1 MNPLDYPIYS
11 INEKNDKKNNDL
23 LSICVD
29 PQWVKY
35 FQQNYVFLK
44 AWTFFK
50 WGHYVQKNNPNSFAV
65 IEKISPTFKR
75 VSLSSQRDFWKTVLA
90 EESIRCPYSKEL
102 LSPDNFDLD
111 HFLPRRYIA
120 HDQFW
125 NLIPSN
131 PSLNREKNDRIP
143 DREFIEPFIELQSLA
158 INKYRDQIPNAKN
171 EISNYLIALSIDT
184 EEQLN
189 KMECF
194 QSKLRT
200 IVETHFEIA
209 KHSGFG
215 DIWTHKRTN
224 SYNG

>member
-1 MNPLDYPIYS
+1 
-11 INEKNDKKNNDL
+11 
-23 LSICVD
+23 
-29 PQWVKY
+29 VKY

-44 AWTFFK
+44 AWAFFK

-65 IEKISPTFKR
+65 IQKISPTFKR
-75 VSLSSQRDFWKTVLA
+75 VSLSSQRDFWKTVLD

-158 INKYRDQIPNAKN
+158 INKYRNLIPNAKN
-171 EISNYLIALSIDT
+171 EISNYLIELSIDT

-189 KMECF
+189 KMEHF
-194 QSKLRT
+194 LTEINQKVIQIESFYLESPSFRLALDNQITNFMIPKLMT
-200 IVETHFEIA
+200 ILEHYKLMMQMSNMQLRNTI
-209 KHSGFG
+209 
-215 DIWTHKRTN
+215 
-224 SYNG
+224 